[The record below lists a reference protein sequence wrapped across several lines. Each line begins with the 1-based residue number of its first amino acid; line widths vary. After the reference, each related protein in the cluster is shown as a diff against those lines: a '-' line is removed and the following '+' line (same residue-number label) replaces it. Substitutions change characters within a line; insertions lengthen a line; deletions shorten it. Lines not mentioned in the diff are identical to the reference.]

1 MPDEMSKESYIWNL
15 NDPNFPE
22 KTLVGSSPLTS
33 MAFNHKNN
41 DIVVGGGYNGSLMYF
56 DTRQG
61 NSQGHVK
68 PFRTTTLEKSHHD
81 PVYDVTWLTVGKT
94 GNECV
99 SASTDGKLL
108 WWDMKSEKPHPI
120 ENLTLS

>member
-1 MPDEMSKESYIWNL
+1 MKRSVTNIKWHPDNSELRVGASYAQLRFQQMPDEMSKESYIWNL

-61 NSQGHVK
+61 NS
-68 PFRTTTLEKSHHD
+68 
-81 PVYDVTWLTVGKT
+81 
-94 GNECV
+94 
-99 SASTDGKLL
+99 
-108 WWDMKSEKPHPI
+108 
-120 ENLTLS
+120 